1 MNDIVRTNIKER
13 LVKAIESEKL
23 LAQDVAAI
31 FQMHPSY
38 ISWFKNVKYWDKIGE
53 KFWERVLAWIN
64 SGQSLR
70 EWSEKHGK
78 VLNENSPTDTKRD
91 KTGTEKKEIVSEP
104 IKTDI
109 SLHDLATY
117 PRKNMIEASD
127 IKSDPELLKEA
138 EGLREKITLI
148 DLLKERRVALIEET
162 NAIDNLL
169 RHYTRL
175 MPSPW
180 K

>member
-91 KTGTEKKEIVSEP
+91 KTGTETKETVPEP
-104 IKTDI
+104 LKIDI
-109 SLHDLATY
+109 NLHDLATY
-117 PRKNMIEASD
+117 PRKNVPEKSEPSVGRGDMIRLLAEE
-127 IKSDPELLKEA
+127 KELLK
-138 EGLREKITLI
+138 RKI
-148 DLLKERRVALIEET
+148 E
-162 NAIDNLL
+162 AIDFLL
-169 RHYTRL
+169 QHYIGDY
-175 MPSPW
+175 S
-180 K
+180 

>member
-104 IKTDI
+104 VNPEPKPLITIKPGV
-109 SLHDLATY
+109 LEK
-117 PRKNMIEASD
+117 RKEEIAV
-127 IKSDPELLKEA
+127 
-138 EGLREKITLI
+138 
-148 DLLKERRVALIEET
+148 KERRASRGEMVDMLITEKESLRAKIE
-162 NAIDNLL
+162 AIDVLL
-169 RHYTRL
+169 KHYI
-175 MPSPW
+175 S
-180 K
+180 